1 MSEAGADQQVNGAIQ
16 EGWRANTYPKGCQD
30 VAFTVHHRY
39 PEMTRKKRLEQ
50 MFRNAVEGRCKEAPW
65 TAKKGNLPVG
75 CDRLRHCRSCGH
87 DRLASVK
94 TGAKKGVGTQHR
106 NAGVW

>member
-16 EGWRANTYPKGCQD
+16 EGRRANTYPKGCQD

-50 MFRNAVEGRCKEAPW
+50 MFRNAVEVQGSALDSQERKFTSW
-65 TAKKGNLPVG
+65 M
-75 CDRLRHCRSCGH
+75 
-87 DRLASVK
+87 
-94 TGAKKGVGTQHR
+94 
-106 NAGVW
+106 